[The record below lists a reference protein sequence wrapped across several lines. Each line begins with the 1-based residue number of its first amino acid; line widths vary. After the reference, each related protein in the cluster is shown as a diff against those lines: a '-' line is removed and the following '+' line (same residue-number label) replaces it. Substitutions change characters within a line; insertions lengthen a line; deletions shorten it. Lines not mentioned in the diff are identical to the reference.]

1 MTDNNRN
8 DYSDFFKNNNQEGQG
23 TGENNNQEVSTSQKD
38 ESTYYA
44 YGPYREKHETNNL
57 NHPIDLTPVA
67 PEVQSNANTDD
78 ASASKPLRS
87 LMYGDGKGNT
97 NSYAPA
103 GGSGRGPGEHN
114 SWSSPPKKR
123 KSILGYFS
131 AFTAGVLLVGS
142 MMWVADYNNW
152 FTKGASVAAGNKGQN
167 ASSDVTT
174 SAFGTSSPD
183 ITQIVDQS
191 SKAVVLIESFVK
203 PQSSQGS
210 SHNND
215 WFRQFFGD
223 EFFTTPESNKDGGS
237 ELKKAGMGTGFIFE
251 ESGYILTNQHVI
263 DGADEVRVTV
273 EGHEKPFVAEVLGT
287 SYELDLA
294 ALKIKS
300 DEPFP
305 TLPLGNADEVK
316 VGDWVVAIGN
326 PYGFDHTVTV
336 GVLSAKGRPISI
348 QDSKG
353 TRNYENLFQT
363 DASINPGN
371 SGGPLLNMRGEVIGI
386 NTAVSSQAQGIGFA
400 IPSST
405 VSQVLDNLKNDVEI
419 PSPYIGVQ
427 LGEIDKDWAKELK
440 LESTEGALIGT
451 VERRSPAF
459 EAGIRPYDVVVDI
472 DGKKIKNPTDL
483 QEVVRGHKVGDKVK
497 FGIIRDGQRIELDV
511 KIGDKKAAAQQ

>member
-8 DYSDFFKNNNQEGQG
+8 DYSDFFKNTNQEGQG
-23 TGENNNQEVSTSQKD
+23 TGENNHQETSTPHKD
-38 ESTYYA
+38 ESAYYA
-44 YGPYREKHETNNL
+44 YGPYRNGQETNHINR
-57 NHPIDLTPVA
+57 PIDLTPVT
-67 PEVQSNANTDD
+67 PESQNNENTDD
-78 ASASKPLRS
+78 ATASKPLRS
-87 LMYGDGKGNT
+87 IMYGDGKGNT

-103 GGSGRGPGEHN
+103 GGSG
-114 SWSSPPKKR
+114 SWSNPPKKR

-152 FTKGASVAAGNKGQN
+152 FTTGASAAVGNKGQSASPN
-167 ASSDVTT
+167 ATQ
-174 SAFGTSSPD
+174 SAFGTSTPD
-183 ITQIVDQS
+183 ITQIVEQS

-210 SHNND
+210 NHND

-223 EFFTTPESNKDGGS
+223 EYFTTPKSNENGGS

-273 EGHEKPFVAEVLGT
+273 EGYERPFVAEVLGT

-294 ALKIKS
+294 ALKIKG

-336 GVLSAKGRPISI
+336 GVLSAKGRPITI

-386 NTAVSSQAQGIGFA
+386 NTAVSAQAQGIGFA

-427 LGEIDKDWAKELK
+427 LGELDKDWAEELK
-440 LESTEGALIGT
+440 LESTEGALVGT

-483 QEVVRGHKVGDKVK
+483 SEVVRSHKVGDKVK
-497 FGIIRDGQRIELDV
+497 FGIIRDGQRIELEV
-511 KIGDKKAAAQQ
+511 KIGDKKAATQQ